1 MSEHPPEQKT
11 TLAFNVGRDLLGL
24 PGQPFRFVIRR
35 VSSQQMPAA
44 GGEQP
49 TEELREFDVVFTLS
63 RPGEAIASDRH
74 VPNAEKLKGNS
85 YLRFRDSSQPEAR
98 GANQIKFHVLTD
110 DGYFE
115 IREFANDEGFLGK
128 IEVVSVKA
136 RDFMH
141 AEDIARRL
149 IIPSLS
155 WLSTH
160 LDTPLHIY
168 QVDVVD
174 MRTGD
179 FQIYRAAKPYDAVI
193 VSRGVR
199 VYALEEESS
208 AYASLY
214 REALNSNS
222 HVYQFLCFYKIIEG
236 VRRRRERL
244 AQEAKARG
252 EKPTQVSER
261 IPADIDAVSELL
273 TQLFSVD
280 RPWDASAAESAFPKE
295 FWGRK
300 VNEVVDKELRPLRNV
315 LGHAFLDDSEIPM
328 SVDEFANAV
337 KVNKLLPMA
346 KCIARW
352 VLRNEFP
359 TQFPSDLPRKS

>member
-1 MSEHPPEQKT
+1 MAKPPSEQKIT
-11 TLAFNVGRDLLGL
+11 HSLSVDRDLFGL
-24 PGQPFRFVIRR
+24 PGQPFRFAIRR
-35 VSSQQMPAA
+35 VSGQPKPEGEGSSA
-44 GGEQP
+44 G
-49 TEELREFDVVFTLS
+49 LREFDVIFTLS
-63 RPGEAIASDRH
+63 RPGEPLLSDRH
-74 VPNAEKLKGNS
+74 VTNAERLKGNS
-85 YLRFRDSSQPEAR
+85 YLRFRDSSLPATP
-98 GANQIKFHVLTD
+98 GANQIKFQVLTD

-115 IREFANDEGFLGK
+115 VREFANDEGFLGK
-128 IEVVSVKA
+128 VEIVSIKA

-155 WLSTH
+155 WHSTH
-160 LDTPLHIY
+160 FDTPLHIY

-174 MRTGD
+174 MQTGD
-179 FQIYRAAKPYDAVI
+179 FQIYRAAKFYDAII

-199 VYALEEESS
+199 VLALQEESS

-252 EKPTQVSER
+252 ERPTQMSER
-261 IPADIDAVSELL
+261 IPSDIDGVIALL
-273 TQLFSVD
+273 TKIFSVD
-280 RPWDASAAESAFPKE
+280 RPWDTSAAKTAFPTE
-295 FWGRK
+295 YWGKK
-300 VNEVVDKELRPLRNV
+300 VNDVADKELRPLRNV

-328 SVDEFANAV
+328 SVDEFANAA
-337 KVNKLLPMA
+337 KVSRLLPMT

-352 VLRNEFP
+352 MLKNEFP
-359 TQFPSDLPRKS
+359 AQFPSDLSNS